1 MKSIKKSSVSTK
13 LHPTLA
19 WFKELFKALYVK
31 RDSLKRELEKA
42 QGEYP
47 KLTLAYKLTA
57 SYSRFLEKT
66 YLNLLM
72 RTSSTMPM
80 PDDVKG
86 GNIIFPPIIEAPDV
100 IQELE
105 EYTEGILSFGAEF
118 DEAVR
123 SETRACPI
131 IRQDYRAAAN
141 CVKKYLE
148 NPPQTDQEWSEYN
161 QCIYKLSVYAS
172 EMESHNCSF

>member
-1 MKSIKKSSVSTK
+1 LKSIKKLPVATK
-13 LHPTLA
+13 MHPTLA
-19 WFKELFKALYVK
+19 WFKELFEAVYVE
-31 RDSLKRELEKA
+31 RDALKRELEKA
-42 QGEYP
+42 RSEYP

-86 GNIIFPPIIEAPDV
+86 GRIIFPPIIEAPDV

-105 EYTEGILSFGAEF
+105 EYTAGILSFGAEF
-118 DEAVR
+118 DAAVR
-123 SETRACPI
+123 SEARVCPI
-131 IRQDYRAAAN
+131 IKQDYRAAAN
-141 CVKKYLE
+141 CVKRYLE
-148 NPPQTDQEWSEYN
+148 TPPQTDQEWSEYN
-161 QCIYKLSVYAS
+161 QCIYRLSVYAS